1 MNQLQ
6 ALFYELLYK
15 IVSYLPTL
23 VQGAKKCL
31 VMRTLIVKYQTEMLC
46 MWDFCLNTHKFRR
59 VLYKLFLKFQSVSQ
73 RCKLRLAYSFQK
85 PLLPEAAH
93 LPILLSPNRRTGF
106 HVHGGK
112 GWRGYILQQ
121 TTIIA

>member
-1 MNQLQ
+1 MIMNQLQ

-46 MWDFCLNTHKFRR
+46 MWDFCLNTQVQAR
-59 VLYKLFLKFQSVSQ
+59 
-73 RCKLRLAYSFQK
+73 
-85 PLLPEAAH
+85 
-93 LPILLSPNRRTGF
+93 
-106 HVHGGK
+106 
-112 GWRGYILQQ
+112 
-121 TTIIA
+121 IIQIIS

>member
-46 MWDFCLNTHKFRR
+46 MWDFLSKHTSSGAYYTNYFLNFKALANAANLGWHI
-59 VLYKLFLKFQSVSQ
+59 LFKNH
-73 RCKLRLAYSFQK
+73 SFQK
-85 PLLPEAAH
+85 RHTYLFFCHQTEEQGFMCMAARDGVA
-93 LPILLSPNRRTGF
+93 ISYN
-106 HVHGGK
+106 K
-112 GWRGYILQQ
+112 QQ
-121 TTIIA
+121 